1 MLRHALMLLCLLS
14 LITLGLGCSKR
25 PKVDETATAQTSNQ
39 ANQAPLPVHRQQ
51 NLNGEIE
58 RVSLAISTAQEDHR
72 IGKWD
77 EAIKQL
83 QLADKEVDSALG
95 RKLRLREE
103 FEALKAAIGRTI
115 VTLQNRGKE
124 ASSQLTELQMRIA
137 AIKVNTPRQPG
148 T

>member
-1 MLRHALMLLCLLS
+1 MLRDALILLCLLS
-14 LITLGLGCSKR
+14 LIVLGLGCSKR
-25 PKVDETATAQTSNQ
+25 PKGDETATAQTSNQ
-39 ANQAPLPVHRQQ
+39 ANQGALPVHRQQ

-103 FEALKAAIGRTI
+103 FEGLKAAIGRTI
-115 VTLQNRGKE
+115 VTLQNRGNQ
-124 ASSQLTELQMRIA
+124 ASSQLAELQTRIA
-137 AIKVNTPRQPG
+137 AIKVNT
-148 T
+148 